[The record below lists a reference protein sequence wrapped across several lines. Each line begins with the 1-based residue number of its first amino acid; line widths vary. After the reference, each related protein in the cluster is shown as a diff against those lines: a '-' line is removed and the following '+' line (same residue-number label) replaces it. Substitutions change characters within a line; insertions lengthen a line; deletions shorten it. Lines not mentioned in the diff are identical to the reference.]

1 MSRVRGGDGCHS
13 GDLPHPSCVRVTDP
27 RPRPASQTLAMAGI
41 GIALGVV
48 SIVAVGICAGVVAF
62 VARQLRATTGRR
74 LADRELRETGS
85 RALATVI
92 SVRCT
97 DRVRNHLNVQCEFE
111 FLVCPADGSTPFPL
125 ERELIVPLDSVP
137 RPGDTWPAWFL
148 PADRTQVLV
157 AAPAARPV
165 VTARGVERTVV
176 DGRDDQHS
184 AA

>member
-1 MSRVRGGDGCHS
+1 
-13 GDLPHPSCVRVTDP
+13 
-27 RPRPASQTLAMAGI
+27 MAGI

-48 SIVAVGICAGVVAF
+48 STIVLGICVGVVAF
-62 VARQLRATTGRR
+62 VARQLRTTGGRR
-74 LADRELRETGS
+74 LADRELRDTGA

-125 ERELIVPLDSVP
+125 ERELVVPLDAVP

-148 PADRTQVLV
+148 PDDRTQVLV
-157 AAPAARPV
+157 AAPGPRPV
-165 VTARGVERTVV
+165 VTARGVGRSVTVAA
-176 DGRDDQHS
+176 RDDRHS